1 MTSHA
6 LKVEEEAG
14 GETTD
19 EVASSHGRQ
28 HQRCLRLSQPVVPSR
43 GRRQHVYRHVGH
55 DGETLRGGEQS
66 EPQVFPHVHVHY
78 STDGVCNVAQPRCP
92 RSTRASV
99 VIRRLSVQ
107 QCTFRRLLRTRT
119 RIPMR
124 DTWVTVPSVT
134 FRQFRRR
141 FQTRRRL
148 PITRRYIIC

>member
-1 MTSHA
+1 MTSYA
-6 LKVEEEAG
+6 RKIEEEAG
-14 GETTD
+14 RRPTKSPPATAD
-19 EVASSHGRQ
+19 STSAASASV
-28 HQRCLRLSQPVVPSR
+28 SPSVVSSR

-55 DGETLRGGEQS
+55 DGETLRRGEQS
-66 EPQVFPHVHVHY
+66 EPQVFPHVDVQY

-124 DTWVTVPSVT
+124 YTWVTVPSEQAV
-134 FRQFRRR
+134 RRS
-141 FQTRRRL
+141 
-148 PITRRYIIC
+148 